1 MKVAVEE
8 VGEVEVEVEVE
19 MEVDVDM
26 AVAVVV
32 VVDLIVTLPTRTHS
46 APVEF
51 PLLKVPLRKE
61 SLGGLLKGV
70 AMVDLVVLT
79 VVVVVVAVVV
89 SVMEKLVMGMG
100 NALEGHMN
108 AVVGLGAGEY
118 YNSSFV
124 VYTML

>member
-8 VGEVEVEVEVE
+8 VVEVEVEVEVE
-19 MEVDVDM
+19 LEVDVDM
-26 AVAVVV
+26 AVDVVVV
-32 VVDLIVTLPTRTHS
+32 VVDLIVTLLTTRTHS

-51 PLLKVPLRKE
+51 LLLKVPLRKE
-61 SLGGLLKGV
+61 ILGRLVKGV

-79 VVVVVVAVVV
+79 VVVAVVV

-118 YNSSFV
+118 Y
-124 VYTML
+124 T